1 MPRREYGP
9 TGVASPGPGLDQD
22 AREHLSVIV
31 TSKLCSLPD
40 MEGLLDA
47 VSLAVSGFYAASIL
61 HEEAKPAIVR
71 KELDDAL
78 KAALKLNDRINDL
91 GGTARQSVY
100 DLGDGAGLVRLRD
113 HVSGAINILSAAKL
127 RAAELQSTGG
137 RLPDLAAI
145 KMAAQI
151 AHAIRTFA
159 RTEPTSTRGG
169 LFEEVLLVAMEA
181 VRARGALRGPG
192 DRPDPALHDLMLK
205 ALRAKVTEHPDGVI
219 EIDPMVG

>member
-22 AREHLSVIV
+22 AREHLSVVV
-31 TSKLCSLPD
+31 TSKLGSHPD

-47 VSLAVSGFYAASIL
+47 VSLAVSGYHAAKIQ
-61 HEEAKPAIVR
+61 HEEGKPAIVR
-71 KELDDAL
+71 KDLDDAL

-100 DLGDGAGLVRLRD
+100 DLGDGAELVRLRD
-113 HVSGAINILSAAKL
+113 HVCASIEILKAAKL

-137 RLPDLAAI
+137 RLPNLAAI

-159 RTEPTSTRGG
+159 GTEPTSTEGG
-169 LFEEVLLVAMEA
+169 LFEQVLLVAMEA
-181 VRARGALRGPG
+181 VMAPGAMRGPRG
-192 DRPDPALHDLMLK
+192 RPDPALHDLMLK
-205 ALRAKVTEHPDGVI
+205 ALRAKVTEHHGGVI